1 MGSSDCFSS
10 IHTFLEKQNLKKT
23 IEQEFRYGHQG
34 PDHIEQYEIDEN
46 YKI

>member
-23 IEQEFRYGHQG
+23 IEQEFGYGH
-34 PDHIEQYEIDEN
+34 
-46 YKI
+46 